1 VLGVTGAVVPTL
13 TFAFVVAR
21 SYAALTAVA
30 LAATV
35 LEVVLVESVTEVTE
49 ATSSS
54 ESIQISPS
62 LGLDGSDDW

>member
-1 VLGVTGAVVPTL
+1 M
-13 TFAFVVAR
+13 
-21 SYAALTAVA
+21 TAVA

-35 LEVVLVESVTEVTE
+35 LDVVLVESVTEVTE

-54 ESIQISPS
+54 ESIQISPL